1 MLKTTSTKKMDLA
14 GNQAISKEEFKTLKP
29 ENLLGHSI
37 TIPSRICSLE
47 IVPLSLTFS
56 EAKSV
61 RDRQCDTVTDRVPIN
76 LSDVYIFCDNFLD
89 DRDNSD
95 FDDREGGRWDALKLV
110 LIGIMAAVCKN
121 NHNQSPR
128 IAAKNCIGMVSDR
141 GEGGQ

>member
-29 ENLLGHSI
+29 ENLLGLSI

-61 RDRQCDTVTDRVPIN
+61 RDRHCDAVTNRVPMN

-89 DRDNSD
+89 DRDNRD
-95 FDDREGGRWDALKLV
+95 FDDREGGSRSDALKLV

-128 IAAKNCIGMVSDR
+128 IAAKN
-141 GEGGQ
+141 